1 VEGIKRNFHLQL
13 SSLIIDYEVQRRQ
26 TQLLDD
32 VRKVG
37 LTIDAYLQSKNTSQE
52 HLVEHFKDDVIA
64 TYKLEYALSEIA
76 EKENITVEPAE
87 IDALFGNIK
96 GEAEKAEA
104 ELKAQA
110 EAEHAK
116 LEAEKAAEQAELEA
130 KQKAVE
136 EAHKATE
143 A

>member
-1 VEGIKRNFHLQL
+1 MRDLRGKSARLTGKDFDRIAVNN
-13 SSLIIDYEVQRRQ
+13 
-26 TQLLDD
+26 
-32 VRKVG
+32 VR
-37 LTIDAYLQSKNTSQE
+37 DE
-52 HLVEHFKDDVIA
+52 
-64 TYKLEYALSEIA
+64 
-76 EKENITVEPAE
+76 
-87 IDALFGNIK
+87 
-96 GEAEKAEA
+96 EAEKAEA